1 MQTLL
6 YLRVTLLHANKHD
19 FLFSL
24 PKAFS
29 NNCGDLCLVRVGRK
43 SLIHPSVMK
52 FSLESMTKQIVEN
65 ASTSTSEDNLNGIK
79 EKLQRI
85 AADEKKL
92 QREIWILKSNQC
104 EVLLLSC
111 DFVIHTL

>member
-1 MQTLL
+1 MSL
-6 YLRVTLLHANKHD
+6 NMI
-19 FLFSL
+19 FFFSL
-24 PKAFS
+24 LKAFS

-65 ASTSTSEDNLNGIK
+65 ASTSTEDNLIGIK
-79 EKLQRI
+79 EKLQSI

-92 QREIWILKSNQC
+92 RHEIWMLQTAPQSNAC

-111 DFVIHTL
+111 YFVIPAL